1 MSGVDLADSLIKTGK
16 AETILVTSGEAL
28 SKWIRRGFDSKEEL
42 MEKAPV
48 TLSMGDAGGAYI
60 LQAGE
65 NTERGVNKTYFHT
78 FTDMW
83 NNNVVWG
90 GGTMFPRDP
99 DKMFI
104 PGTTKEI
111 VDKQKE
117 VFAGLIPNFEKI
129 FESRIS
135 DIDCFIPTQVAKWLI
150 TNGAKNYSAVTG
162 IDVDVFLK
170 KTVSIID
177 RYGKYGSQQY
187 SCGNQCSH
195 GRGTD
200 QREHA
205 DAVHERRCRDQRGY
219 DDGNVLVWKTG

>member
-1 MSGVDLADSLIKTGK
+1 MVADKLDIRNAYVFDVKNACNAFMSGVDLADSLIKTGK

-104 PGTTKEI
+104 PGRPRRSWT
-111 VDKQKE
+111 
-117 VFAGLIPNFEKI
+117 
-129 FESRIS
+129 SRRKCLQ
-135 DIDCFIPTQVAKWLI
+135 D
-150 TNGAKNYSAVTG
+150 
-162 IDVDVFLK
+162 
-170 KTVSIID
+170 
-177 RYGKYGSQQY
+177 
-187 SCGNQCSH
+187 
-195 GRGTD
+195 
-200 QREHA
+200 
-205 DAVHERRCRDQRGY
+205 
-219 DDGNVLVWKTG
+219 